1 MKLKDKKGLTLVEM
15 LCTVAI
21 LVLVSMVM
29 VLGVQL
35 GVRSYAKSVSYS
47 EAQVLCSTLTTTISD
62 ELRYSGTLKVD
73 GSGSVTGFFSQQ
85 FGSGDYTAFTTTPE
99 GHVQLGGKDI
109 LPAKAYPYGIKAEV
123 GSLTYDDVTALF
135 TVQLSVKDSENKNT
149 LAETTFEVEKLNVTT
164 EDTAEGRARAEDIRN
179 ARKIQSLLGKWVADG
194 TITCA
199 NDSKGTGVW
208 VLVCRDGT
216 SYPGGYDKN
225 YSSSVFFGT
234 DPGVYVNK
242 STSTTWKSGNT
253 ELKRLIE
260 AEMETNLELK
270 ASATAEVDNIGGW
283 DWYVVQYVYD
293 KSTKEWSTYL
303 FSGMQGK
310 PSEANRN
317 TEQNSNMYQYMNRNT
332 EN

>member
-73 GSGSVTGFFSQQ
+73 GSGNVTGFFSQQ

-123 GSLTYDDVTALF
+123 ESLTYDGVSSLF
-135 TVQLSVKDSENKNT
+135 TVRLSVKDSEIKT
-149 LAETTFEVEKLNVTT
+149 LLAETTFEVEKLNVTT
-164 EDTAEGRARAEDIRN
+164 EDTAEGRAAPKTSAIQKTEKHRAKRN
-179 ARKIQSLLGKWVADG
+179 APQARCFCNKEFVYALFFEKYDFMRFFLRFFLHVK
-194 TITCA
+194 
-199 NDSKGTGVW
+199 SK
-208 VLVCRDGT
+208 
-216 SYPGGYDKN
+216 YDK
-225 YSSSVFFGT
+225 
-234 DPGVYVNK
+234 
-242 STSTTWKSGNT
+242 
-253 ELKRLIE
+253 IE
-260 AEMETNLELK
+260 K
-270 ASATAEVDNIGGW
+270 QCI
-283 DWYVVQYVYD
+283 
-293 KSTKEWSTYL
+293 
-303 FSGMQGK
+303 
-310 PSEANRN
+310 
-317 TEQNSNMYQYMNRNT
+317 
-332 EN
+332 

>member
-73 GSGSVTGFFSQQ
+73 GSG
-85 FGSGDYTAFTTTPE
+85 DYTAFTTTPE

-123 GSLTYDDVTALF
+123 KSLTYDGGSSLF
-135 TVQLSVKDSENKNT
+135 TVRLSVKDSENKNT

-179 ARKIQSLLGKWVADG
+179 
-194 TITCA
+194 
-199 NDSKGTGVW
+199 
-208 VLVCRDGT
+208 
-216 SYPGGYDKN
+216 
-225 YSSSVFFGT
+225 
-234 DPGVYVNK
+234 
-242 STSTTWKSGNT
+242 
-253 ELKRLIE
+253 
-260 AEMETNLELK
+260 
-270 ASATAEVDNIGGW
+270 
-283 DWYVVQYVYD
+283 
-293 KSTKEWSTYL
+293 
-303 FSGMQGK
+303 
-310 PSEANRN
+310 
-317 TEQNSNMYQYMNRNT
+317 T

>member
-164 EDTAEGRARAEDIRN
+164 EDTAIQKTEKHRAKRN
-179 ARKIQSLLGKWVADG
+179 APQARCFCNKEFVYALFFEKYDFMRFFLRFFLHVK
-194 TITCA
+194 
-199 NDSKGTGVW
+199 SK
-208 VLVCRDGT
+208 
-216 SYPGGYDKN
+216 YDK
-225 YSSSVFFGT
+225 
-234 DPGVYVNK
+234 
-242 STSTTWKSGNT
+242 
-253 ELKRLIE
+253 IE
-260 AEMETNLELK
+260 K
-270 ASATAEVDNIGGW
+270 QCI
-283 DWYVVQYVYD
+283 
-293 KSTKEWSTYL
+293 
-303 FSGMQGK
+303 
-310 PSEANRN
+310 
-317 TEQNSNMYQYMNRNT
+317 
-332 EN
+332 

>member
-47 EAQVLCSTLTTTISD
+47 EAQVLYSTLTTTISD

-164 EDTAEGRARAEDIRN
+164 EDTAIQKTEKHRAKRN
-179 ARKIQSLLGKWVADG
+179 APQARCFCNKEFVYALFFEKYDFMRFFLRFFLHVK
-194 TITCA
+194 
-199 NDSKGTGVW
+199 SK
-208 VLVCRDGT
+208 
-216 SYPGGYDKN
+216 YDK
-225 YSSSVFFGT
+225 
-234 DPGVYVNK
+234 
-242 STSTTWKSGNT
+242 
-253 ELKRLIE
+253 IE
-260 AEMETNLELK
+260 K
-270 ASATAEVDNIGGW
+270 QCI
-283 DWYVVQYVYD
+283 
-293 KSTKEWSTYL
+293 
-303 FSGMQGK
+303 
-310 PSEANRN
+310 
-317 TEQNSNMYQYMNRNT
+317 
-332 EN
+332 

>member
-15 LCTVAI
+15 LCTVAV

-73 GSGSVTGFFSQQ
+73 GSGNVTGFFSQQ

-109 LPAKAYPYGIKAEV
+109 LPAKAYPYGIQAKVE
-123 GSLTYDDVTALF
+123 SLTYDDYTSLF
-135 TVQLSVKDSENKNT
+135 KVKLSVKDSENKNT

-179 ARKIQSLLGKWVADG
+179 ARKIQALLGKWVADG
-194 TITCA
+194 TIQP
-199 NDSKGTGVW
+199 NSSGHSGVW
-208 VLVCRDGT
+208 VLVCRDTGRYPRDYGT
-216 SYPGGYDKN
+216 QN
-225 YSSSVFFGT
+225 SSVFFGA
-234 DPGVYVNK
+234 DENVMVNK
-242 STSTTWKSGNT
+242 HSSGKWNLT
-253 ELKRLIE
+253 D
-260 AEMETNLELK
+260 TNLKNLIAQEIGTDFELK
-270 ASATAEVDNIGGW
+270 ASKEAEIDGIKGW
-283 DWYVVQYVYD
+283 DWYVVEYLYNRTT
-293 KSTKEWSTYL
+293 KSWDAYL
-303 FSGMQGK
+303 FSGMQGES
-310 PSEANRN
+310 SEANRN
-317 TEQNSNMYQYMNRNT
+317 TEQNSNMYKYMNRNT

>member
-73 GSGSVTGFFSQQ
+73 GSGNVTGFFSQQ

-123 GSLTYDDVTALF
+123 GSLTYDDFSSLF
-135 TVQLSVKDSENKNT
+135 TVRLSVKDSENKNT
-149 LAETTFEVEKLNVTT
+149 LAETTFEVEKLNVMT

-179 ARKIQSLLGKWVADG
+179 
-194 TITCA
+194 
-199 NDSKGTGVW
+199 
-208 VLVCRDGT
+208 
-216 SYPGGYDKN
+216 
-225 YSSSVFFGT
+225 
-234 DPGVYVNK
+234 
-242 STSTTWKSGNT
+242 
-253 ELKRLIE
+253 
-260 AEMETNLELK
+260 
-270 ASATAEVDNIGGW
+270 
-283 DWYVVQYVYD
+283 
-293 KSTKEWSTYL
+293 
-303 FSGMQGK
+303 
-310 PSEANRN
+310 
-317 TEQNSNMYQYMNRNT
+317 T

>member
-73 GSGSVTGFFSQQ
+73 GSGNVTGFFSQQ

-123 GSLTYDDVTALF
+123 KSLTYDDVFSLF
-135 TVQLSVKDSENKNT
+135 TVRLSVKDSENKNT
-149 LAETTFEVEKLNVTT
+149 LAETTFEVKAQCDDRRHRRGPRPRRRHPQYRKL
-164 EDTAEGRARAEDIRN
+164 
-179 ARKIQSLLGKWVADG
+179 
-194 TITCA
+194 
-199 NDSKGTGVW
+199 
-208 VLVCRDGT
+208 
-216 SYPGGYDKN
+216 
-225 YSSSVFFGT
+225 
-234 DPGVYVNK
+234 
-242 STSTTWKSGNT
+242 
-253 ELKRLIE
+253 
-260 AEMETNLELK
+260 
-270 ASATAEVDNIGGW
+270 
-283 DWYVVQYVYD
+283 
-293 KSTKEWSTYL
+293 
-303 FSGMQGK
+303 
-310 PSEANRN
+310 RN
-317 TEQNSNMYQYMNRNT
+317 TAPNGMLRRRGVFAIKKLYT
-332 EN
+332 LCFKKV

>member
-73 GSGSVTGFFSQQ
+73 GSGNVTGFFSQQ

-99 GHVQLGGKDI
+99 GHVQLDI

-123 GSLTYDDVTALF
+123 KSLTYDDVSSLF
-135 TVQLSVKDSENKNT
+135 TVRLSVKDSENKNT

-164 EDTAEGRARAEDIRN
+164 EDTAEGHARAEDIRN
-179 ARKIQSLLGKWVADG
+179 
-194 TITCA
+194 
-199 NDSKGTGVW
+199 
-208 VLVCRDGT
+208 
-216 SYPGGYDKN
+216 
-225 YSSSVFFGT
+225 
-234 DPGVYVNK
+234 
-242 STSTTWKSGNT
+242 
-253 ELKRLIE
+253 
-260 AEMETNLELK
+260 
-270 ASATAEVDNIGGW
+270 
-283 DWYVVQYVYD
+283 
-293 KSTKEWSTYL
+293 
-303 FSGMQGK
+303 
-310 PSEANRN
+310 
-317 TEQNSNMYQYMNRNT
+317 T

>member
-73 GSGSVTGFFSQQ
+73 GSGNVTGFFSQQ

-123 GSLTYDDVTALF
+123 KSLTYDDVFSLF

-164 EDTAEGRARAEDIRN
+164 EDTAEGRGRKRGRAAPAPKTSAIQKTEKHRAKRN
-179 ARKIQSLLGKWVADG
+179 APQARCFCNKE
-194 TITCA
+194 
-199 NDSKGTGVW
+199 
-208 VLVCRDGT
+208 
-216 SYPGGYDKN
+216 
-225 YSSSVFFGT
+225 F
-234 DPGVYVNK
+234 VYALFLK
-242 STSTTWKSGNT
+242 SMISC
-253 ELKRLIE
+253 
-260 AEMETNLELK
+260 
-270 ASATAEVDNIGGW
+270 D
-283 DWYVVQYVYD
+283 
-293 KSTKEWSTYL
+293 
-303 FSGMQGK
+303 FSC
-310 PSEANRN
+310 
-317 TEQNSNMYQYMNRNT
+317 T
-332 EN
+332 

>member
-123 GSLTYDDVTALF
+123 KSLTYDDVTALF

-164 EDTAEGRARAEDIRN
+164 EDTAEGRARAEDIRTRVKFN
-179 ARKIQSLLGKWVADG
+179 LCSASGWQTKPLLVQMTLKAPAYGFWCVVMALRIRAAMIVIIVHLCFLVQIPAFMSRIVHRPLGK
-194 TITCA
+194 
-199 NDSKGTGVW
+199 
-208 VLVCRDGT
+208 
-216 SYPGGYDKN
+216 
-225 YSSSVFFGT
+225 
-234 DPGVYVNK
+234 
-242 STSTTWKSGNT
+242 
-253 ELKRLIE
+253 
-260 AEMETNLELK
+260 AE
-270 ASATAEVDNIGGW
+270 I
-283 DWYVVQYVYD
+283 
-293 KSTKEWSTYL
+293 
-303 FSGMQGK
+303 
-310 PSEANRN
+310 
-317 TEQNSNMYQYMNRNT
+317 QNSNG
-332 EN
+332 

>member
-1 MKLKDKKGLTLVEM
+1 M

-73 GSGSVTGFFSQQ
+73 GSGNVTGFFSQQ

-123 GSLTYDDVTALF
+123 KSLTYDDVSSLF
-135 TVQLSVKDSENKNT
+135 TVRLSVKDSENKNT

-164 EDTAEGRARAEDIRN
+164 EDTAIQKTEKHRAKRN
-179 ARKIQSLLGKWVADG
+179 APQARCFCNKE
-194 TITCA
+194 
-199 NDSKGTGVW
+199 
-208 VLVCRDGT
+208 
-216 SYPGGYDKN
+216 
-225 YSSSVFFGT
+225 F
-234 DPGVYVNK
+234 VYALFLK
-242 STSTTWKSGNT
+242 SMISC
-253 ELKRLIE
+253 
-260 AEMETNLELK
+260 
-270 ASATAEVDNIGGW
+270 D
-283 DWYVVQYVYD
+283 
-293 KSTKEWSTYL
+293 
-303 FSGMQGK
+303 FSC
-310 PSEANRN
+310 
-317 TEQNSNMYQYMNRNT
+317 T
-332 EN
+332 

>member
-1 MKLKDKKGLTLVEM
+1 M

-62 ELRYSGTLKVD
+62 ELRYSGTLKID
-73 GSGSVTGFFSQQ
+73 GSGNVTGFFSQQ

-123 GSLTYDDVTALF
+123 ESLTYDDVSSLF
-135 TVQLSVKDSENKNT
+135 KVKLSVKDSENKNT

-179 ARKIQSLLGKWVADG
+179 ARKKLGKWVADG
-194 TITCA
+194 TITCTDNLTA
-199 NDSKGTGVW
+199 PAYGFCCVVMALRIRTAMVIII
-208 VLVCRDGT
+208 VHLCFLVQIRAFVSIIVHRPLG
-216 SYPGGYDKN
+216 K
-225 YSSSVFFGT
+225 
-234 DPGVYVNK
+234 
-242 STSTTWKSGNT
+242 
-253 ELKRLIE
+253 
-260 AEMETNLELK
+260 AE
-270 ASATAEVDNIGGW
+270 I
-283 DWYVVQYVYD
+283 
-293 KSTKEWSTYL
+293 
-303 FSGMQGK
+303 
-310 PSEANRN
+310 
-317 TEQNSNMYQYMNRNT
+317 QNSNG
-332 EN
+332 